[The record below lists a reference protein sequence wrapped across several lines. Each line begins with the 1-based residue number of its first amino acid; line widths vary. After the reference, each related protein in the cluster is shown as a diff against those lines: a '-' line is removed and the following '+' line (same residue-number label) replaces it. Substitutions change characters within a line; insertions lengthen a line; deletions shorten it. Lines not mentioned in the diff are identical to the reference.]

1 MTNNFLDCYLRV
13 SSRSQQDEGH
23 SLQTQRDIGKRV
35 ARRLKLKSR
44 FHDEGV
50 RSSTRTK
57 QREVL
62 DEIKL
67 GIESEE
73 IKNIWVI
80 EYERLFRN
88 IADSMLFQEYYLDEY
103 EISFYSGESGEKLV
117 FGKDTDNEIF
127 AFKSLISHLE
137 SKKIRRRSIRG
148 KRGRLDRD
156 SQDKPIFLGGSPT
169 FGYINQ
175 NKEWVINKEESKW
188 VKWMFQSY
196 AKGMSSKQIQIEL
209 DKNGVKPRRAK
220 LWNLATIQKMLGNEC
235 YTGLKRWTDKELGK
249 EWVYQIPQIVSVSLY
264 QKVQKKLTENQKL
277 KDNNKKHHFLLDGLL
292 FCECG
297 LKMGS
302 ESKERTYGKTEVYYC
317 VSRGRRW
324 RGEDVAEC
332 NNRKSLDK
340 ESTDRE
346 IVEFVKGIVGKSN
359 TLKEQ
364 FKTDVLSTKLK
375 DSKQLKEDRKRL
387 ERKVKKIQKDI
398 EQSVENISGVEFERI
413 QETMEDKV
421 AESVL
426 KLLYERKDALETSYK
441 EVFQEIENLDE
452 RETWLD
458 WLGKYGEDLQLKTS
472 TETKKRDFLEGLIK
486 RITVKVVNGKDRDGK
501 QVQIGEKFNIL
512 FKMKIVDDR
521 VEYEDETKKSL
532 GYEIVGGKQ
541 RKTTPMMDVS
551 VGSGRPKKKAN
562 QKTTVLTYS
571 VTVE

>member
-1 MTNNFLDCYLRV
+1 MSNKFLDCYVRV
-13 SSRSQQDEGH
+13 STRSQQDEGH
-23 SLQTQRDIGKRV
+23 SLETQRDIGKRV
-35 ARRLKLKSR
+35 ARRLKLKPR
-44 FHDEGV
+44 FHNEGV

-156 SQDKPIFLGGSPT
+156 SQDKPVFLGGTPT
-169 FGYINQ
+169 YGYINQ

-196 AKGMSSKQIQIEL
+196 AKEMSSKQIQIEL
-209 DKNGVKPRRAK
+209 DKNEVKPRRAK

-264 QKVQKKLTENQKL
+264 QKVQKKLTKNQKL
-277 KDNNKKHHFLLDGLL
+277 RDNNKKHNFLLDNLL
-292 FCECG
+292 YCECG

-302 ESKERTYGKTEVYYC
+302 ESKERSFGKTEVYYC

-332 NNRKSLDK
+332 NNRKSLDRDA
-340 ESTDRE
+340 TDKE
-346 IVEFVKGIVGKSN
+346 IVEFVRGIVGKSA
-359 TLKEQ
+359 TLREQ
-364 FKTDVLSTKLK
+364 FKTDVLSAKLK
-375 DSKQLKEDRKRL
+375 DSIQLKEDRKRL
-387 ERKVKKIQKDI
+387 ERKVKKVQKDI
-398 EQSVENISGVEFERI
+398 EQSVENISEVEFEKI
-413 QETMEDKV
+413 QGNMDEKV
-421 AESVL
+421 AKNVL
-426 KLLYERKDALETSYK
+426 KLLYERKDTLETLYR
-441 EVFQEIENLDE
+441 ELFQEIEHLDE

-458 WLGKYGEDLQLKTS
+458 WLGKYGDDLQLKTS
-472 TETKKRDFLEGLIK
+472 TETKKREFLEGLIN
-486 RITVKVVNGKDRDGK
+486 RITVNVVNGKDRDGK
-501 QVQIGEKFNIL
+501 QVQIGEKFNIQ
-512 FKMKIVDDR
+512 FKMKIVDDEYR
-521 VEYEDETKKSL
+521 VLDRTTKPRT
-532 GYEIVGGKQ
+532 YEIVEGKQ
-541 RKTTPMMDVS
+541 RKTTPIMDVS

-562 QKTTVLTYS
+562 QKMTVLTHS
-571 VTVE
+571 ITVE